1 MAKKKDESIPYE
13 ALAVALGPVSIDTSM
28 LQALDV
34 ESFSQNGVILTNE
47 RTKITL
53 KDTNGVPVGY
63 TLSLY
68 IQRDP
73 VTDDERVKVL
83 ETKDERTKA
92 KTERE
97 QKEADRLSR
106 EKRAAF
112 DLGQE
117 SSLTALRNI
126 DTLVS
131 SVNGLK
137 AIGRMQS
144 SK

>member
-1 MAKKKDESIPYE
+1 MAKKKDESVLYE

-28 LQALDV
+28 LQSLDV
-34 ESFSQNGVILTNE
+34 ESFSQNGVVLTNE

-68 IQRDP
+68 IQRDAI
-73 VTDDERVKVL
+73 TDDERIKVL
-83 ETKDERTKA
+83 ETKDERTRNKM
-92 KTERE
+92 ERE
-97 QKEADRLSR
+97 QKDAEKRSR
-106 EKRAAF
+106 EVRSAF

-137 AIGRMQS
+137 AIGKMQS
-144 SK
+144 R